1 MKKLWGIYSIIQ
13 FTKKIHY
20 TVDHIAVCANGL
32 QHMHS
37 VLHRNRKD
45 RLVRKPFMFLS
56 KFTFTSFKTLVGVC
70 I

>member
-1 MKKLWGIYSIIQ
+1 MISYNLQKNL
-13 FTKKIHY
+13 HY

-45 RLVRKPFMFLS
+45 RLVRKQFMLLS
-56 KFTFTSFKTLVGVC
+56 KLTFTLFEKSIGVC

>member
-1 MKKLWGIYSIIQ
+1 MKKLWGIYNILQ
-13 FTKKIHY
+13 FTFFYY
-20 TVDHIAVCANGL
+20 TVDHIAVCWNDL

-45 RLVRKPFMFLS
+45 KLVRKQFMLLS
-56 KFTFTSFKTLVGVC
+56 KFTFTSFKKLIGVC